1 MPTEMLERSGSTAE
15 RPWASAL
22 HSDHAALRAEVAEF
36 RVEVQKEFV
45 QVRKE
50 IRDGD
55 DATRLQMRV
64 LHEDV
69 IERIARLGEAQ
80 EATDQAM
87 SRGFDELRARIDTLG
102 QRLSDAW
109 LRKKKGRRS

>member
-1 MPTEMLERSGSTAE
+1 M
-15 RPWASAL
+15 
-22 HSDHAALRAEVAEF
+22 AAF
-36 RVEVQKEFV
+36 REEVQKEFV

-50 IRDGD
+50 IHEGDGE
-55 DATRLQMRV
+55 TRHQMRV

-69 IERIARLGEAQ
+69 IDRIARLGEAQ

-87 SRGFDELRARIDTLG
+87 TKGFDELRASIDSLG

-109 LRKKKGRRS
+109 LRRKK